1 MPSAIQFSLKDAN
14 GGDHAYEVETFP
26 LREADPFFAMVKRA
40 LETALG
46 TIKISGSSGVDTGAM
61 SVGTL
66 IAALNT
72 ISIGDAQRLLVR
84 VARDGKGM
92 SNERAFDEA
101 YRANLG
107 ELYLAVYE
115 VARVNGFFLLPIS
128 LPSASVAAGYLT
140 RISASLAADPKV
152 SVDGAKPSPTA

>member
-1 MPSAIQFSLKDAN
+1 
-14 GGDHAYEVETFP
+14 
-26 LREADPFFAMVKRA
+26 
-40 LETALG
+40 
-46 TIKISGSSGVDTGAM
+46 
-61 SVGTL
+61 VGTL

-72 ISIGDAQRLLVR
+72 ISIGDAQRLLAR

-140 RISASLAADPKV
+140 RISASLADGPKV